1 MIDFSK
7 MGGAV
12 LRQLPPETA
21 HRIVLK
27 ILRSMTLFARSRKPD
42 ELFENRFFVGKKITF
57 FLNEDV
63 IDH

>member
-27 ILRSMTLFARSRKPD
+27 ILQFGLASS
-42 ELFENRFFVGKKITF
+42 NRQSDPHILAHRGWF
-57 FLNEDV
+57 
-63 IDH
+63 